1 MAKKSG
7 PNYEALTLAEH
18 VEEPHQAPPTT
29 RRPLKQPTAKA
40 GRTLKEVSA
49 PHIVY
54 LHPGAAKTLK
64 RYAVDQNVKVH
75 DLMIEALEDWFKGH
89 GLKGPIR
96 ADTTRRE

>member
-7 PNYEALTLAEH
+7 PNYEALTLTERA
-18 VEEPHQAPPTT
+18 EEPQQTT
-29 RRPLKQPTAKA
+29 PETRSARKKSAEKG

-49 PHIVY
+49 PHIIY

-96 ADTTRRE
+96 ADTTRHE